1 MSQQK
6 VDQYKKERYNRKNQL
21 KKEKRNRLISR
32 IAGGVIVVA
41 VAGWIGFSAY
51 SRMQAGKPVSY
62 TEVSMDALNNYMSTL
77 N

>member
-6 VDQYKKERYNRKNQL
+6 VDRYKKEKYNRKNQL
-21 KKEKRNRLISR
+21 KKEKRTRLIGR
-32 IAGGVIVVA
+32 VTGGVIVAA

-51 SRMQAGKPVSY
+51 SRMEANKPVSY
-62 TEVSMDALNNYMSTL
+62 TEVNVDALNSYMGTL